1 MTRTGRVG
9 QAGCALSFPIK
20 GAAAIAVINVRRVK
34 AVPGMAR
41 SVGFDSNLA
50 PDRGRERPLGLVCV
64 LGVFLGVLYATAE
77 FQVGEETL
85 RLDPAGIAAI
95 AAPGG
100 EFLDRL
106 KEAAAGGIDPGQAFA
121 RLKRR
126 DIGQAAVF
134 VALQP
139 HAAATAHLRHL
150 VEGEEYHLAVLANRR
165 HQLALDRR
173 DGTRFVRRFD
183 VEHLLALASIAEAL
197 VLRHDE
203 SPARFARNQ
212 KLAAALIAEHRYDI
226 GFLLEVAEQADRLA
240 MAAAARPRRP

>member
-9 QAGCALSFPIK
+9 QAGCARALPIN

-34 AVPGMAR
+34 TVPGMAR

-64 LGVFLGVLYATAE
+64 RVVFLGVLYATAE

-100 EFLDRL
+100 ELLDRL
-106 KEAAAGGIDPGQAFA
+106 IEAAAGGIDPDQASVRLEGRDVGQS
-121 RLKRR
+121 
-126 DIGQAAVF
+126 AVL

-139 HAAATAHLRHL
+139 HAAAAAHLRHL
-150 VEGEEYHLAVLANRR
+150 VERE
-165 HQLALDRR
+165 
-173 DGTRFVRRFD
+173 T
-183 VEHLLALASIAEAL
+183 
-197 VLRHDE
+197 
-203 SPARFARNQ
+203 
-212 KLAAALIAEHRYDI
+212 
-226 GFLLEVAEQADRLA
+226 
-240 MAAAARPRRP
+240 